1 MLNLEKYLAIREL
14 VNATEKRA
22 LVYGASFSEFVIL
35 RAIERE
41 GNAGIR
47 RVDLAKAVDL
57 SVSGVTR
64 ALQPLEKQ
72 GYVSQQES
80 ALDARERRVVLTD
93 SGKVLFDD
101 IAANVEQRLEQTAPE
116 FEALIAGLN

>member
-1 MLNLEKYLAIREL
+1 MNQLEKFLQLRTF
-14 VNATEKRA
+14 VNHLDSKG

-47 RVDLAKAVDL
+47 RVDLAKSVDL

>member
-1 MLNLEKYLAIREL
+1 MNQLEKFLRLRAF
-14 VNATEKRA
+14 VNLFESKG

-35 RAIERE
+35 RAIEAE
-41 GNAGIR
+41 AGAGIR
-47 RVDLAKAVDL
+47 RVDLAKAVNL

-80 ALDARERRVVLTD
+80 ALDARERRVVLTE

-101 IAANVEQRLEQTAPE
+101 IAANVEQRLEQMQAE
-116 FEALIAGLN
+116 FQSMLVEVS

>member
-1 MLNLEKYLAIREL
+1 MNKLETFLRLRAF
-14 VNATEKRA
+14 VNHFESKG

-35 RAIERE
+35 RAIEHE
-41 GNAGIR
+41 GVAGIR

-80 ALDARERRVVLTD
+80 TLDARERRVVLTE
-93 SGKVLFDD
+93 SGRVLFGD
-101 IAANVEQRLEQTAPE
+101 IAANVDQRLEQTAGE
-116 FEALIAGLN
+116 FEALLAELT

>member
-1 MLNLEKYLAIREL
+1 MNQLEKFLQLRAF
-14 VNATEKRA
+14 VNSFESKG

-41 GNAGIR
+41 AIAGIR

-80 ALDARERRVVLTD
+80 ALDARERRVVLTE

-101 IAANVEQRLEQTAPE
+101 IAANVEQRLEQTAAE
-116 FEALIAGLN
+116 FQALLVELS

>member
-1 MLNLEKYLAIREL
+1 MNQLDKFLQLRAF
-14 VNATEKRA
+14 VNHFESKG

-41 GNAGIR
+41 GSSGIR

-101 IAANVEQRLEQTAPE
+101 IAANVDQRLEQTAPD
-116 FEALIAGLN
+116 FEAMMAALN

>member
-1 MLNLEKYLAIREL
+1 MNQLEKFLQLRAF
-14 VNATEKRA
+14 VNHFESKG

-41 GNAGIR
+41 GMAGIR

-72 GYVSQQES
+72 GYVSQLES
-80 ALDARERRVVLTD
+80 ALDARERRVVLTE

-101 IAANVEQRLEQTAPE
+101 IAANVEQRLEQTTAE
-116 FEALIAGLN
+116 FNALLVDLS

>member
-1 MLNLEKYLAIREL
+1 MNPLEKFLALRSF
-14 VNATEKRA
+14 VNMVESKG

-35 RAIERE
+35 RSIDAE
-41 GNAGIR
+41 GVAGIR
-47 RVDLAKAVDL
+47 RIDLAKAVDL

-80 ALDARERRVVLTD
+80 SLDARERRVVLTAA
-93 SGKVLFDD
+93 GKVLFDD
-101 IAANVEQRLEQTAPE
+101 IAVSVEQRLEQTDPE
-116 FEALIAGLN
+116 FQSMLVRLG

>member
-1 MLNLEKYLAIREL
+1 MNQLDKFLQLRAF
-14 VNATEKRA
+14 VNHFESKG

-93 SGKVLFDD
+93 SGKVLFED

>member
-1 MLNLEKYLAIREL
+1 MNQLDKFLQL
-14 VNATEKRA
+14 RA
-22 LVYGASFSEFVIL
+22 FVYHFESKGLVYGASFSEFVIL

-41 GNAGIR
+41 GSSGIR

-101 IAANVEQRLEQTAPE
+101 IAANVDQRLEQTAPD
-116 FEALIAGLN
+116 FEAMMAALN

>member
-1 MLNLEKYLAIREL
+1 MN
-14 VNATEKRA
+14 
-22 LVYGASFSEFVIL
+22 
-35 RAIERE
+35 
-41 GNAGIR
+41 
-47 RVDLAKAVDL
+47 L

-80 ALDARERRVVLTD
+80 ALDARERRVVLTE

-101 IAANVEQRLEQTAPE
+101 IAANVEQRLEQMQAE
-116 FEALIAGLN
+116 FQSMLVEVS

>member
-1 MLNLEKYLAIREL
+1 MNKLEKFLRLRAF
-14 VNATEKRA
+14 VNLFESKG

-35 RAIERE
+35 RAIDME
-41 GNAGIR
+41 GSAGIR
-47 RVDLAKAVDL
+47 RVDLAKSVDL

-80 ALDARERRVVLTD
+80 ALDARERRVVLTE
-93 SGKVLFDD
+93 SGKLLFDD
-101 IAANVEQRLEQTAPE
+101 IAVNVEQRLEQNLAD
-116 FEALIAGLN
+116 FESLVREVS

>member
-1 MLNLEKYLAIREL
+1 MNQLEKFLQLRTF
-14 VNATEKRA
+14 VNQFESKG

-41 GNAGIR
+41 RSAGIR
-47 RVDLAKAVDL
+47 RVDLAKSVDL

-72 GYVSQQES
+72 GYISQQES

-101 IAANVEQRLEQTAPE
+101 IAANVYQRLEQTATE
-116 FEALIAGLN
+116 FESLLAELR